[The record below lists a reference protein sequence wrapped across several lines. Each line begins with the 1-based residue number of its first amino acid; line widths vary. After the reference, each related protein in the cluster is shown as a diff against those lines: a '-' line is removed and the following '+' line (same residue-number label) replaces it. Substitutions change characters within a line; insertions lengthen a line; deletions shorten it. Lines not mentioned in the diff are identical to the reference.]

1 MEEHALRVLEFQRF
15 VQVLKDFAA
24 SEVGSAACLSLTP
37 SGEREEVDTL
47 LRQVEEASAIL
58 QEEGDIPLGGVRE
71 VRPLLQR
78 IQAEGSCL
86 LADEFLPLRST
97 LKASGEVAH
106 FLAGS
111 RIPHPRLLQWIGE
124 ISEFR
129 NLYAELQTAIGPR
142 GEILDGAS
150 AELGRLRK
158 EISRVRGRIRSA
170 LEGLWEQ
177 EDFRRIFQDQIV
189 TLRNERYVVAVKS
202 EYKNSLPGIIHDQS
216 QSRATYFIEPFS
228 TVEENNELNLLL
240 QDEKEEERRV
250 LLRLT
255 ELVQEQASEIVRAV
269 EILGGLDLVM
279 AKAKY
284 GRATKGIIP
293 TLNAQGYWRLPN
305 ARHPL
310 IQPQAVVPID
320 LHLDSGKS
328 TLVITGANTGGKT
341 VALKTLGL
349 LTLMAQCG
357 IPIPADEGSE
367 IAVFANIFADIGDE
381 QSLQDNLSTFS
392 AWVKTA
398 GRIVKVAD
406 RSSLILL
413 DEVGGGTDPSEGAA
427 LTMALIDGLRERG
440 AKTVVTTHLQL
451 LKAYGAQSPDVE
463 NVSVEFDDQTIR
475 PTYRMIYG
483 RPGESYALPMAE
495 KWGFPPNLLTKA
507 QGYLGKGDHQIME
520 LLQSLER
527 SQKEI
532 EKERQDWNRLQQE
545 AKMIR
550 EDAEAFRKRTEEE
563 IEKSFT
569 QARAEALILVR
580 QAKEDLRA
588 LINEFK
594 SKGRTDVHRLQQYI
608 RAEENKISG
617 WKRAEV
623 PQGEGGQ
630 SLRGSKPSPNLP
642 GEENSLSQRRGGLP
656 KESGRIKKERSNHPA
671 GFIHYQ
677 IPCAARELNVIGLR
691 AEEALPVVDKAIDEA
706 FLAGLK
712 ELEVIH
718 GAGSG
723 RLRQAIRQHLR
734 NHIFVR
740 AFQPGGPGRGGDGAT
755 VVEID
760 PTPKAV
766 KPQRRSSRE
775 GIGQS

>member
-1 MEEHALRVLEFQRF
+1 MEEHALRVLEFHRF
-15 VQVLKDFAA
+15 VQILKDYAS
-24 SEVGSAACLSLTP
+24 SEVGRTVCLTLTP
-37 SGEREEVDTL
+37 SRERGEVEIL
-47 LRQVEEASAIL
+47 LRQVEEAAAIL
-58 QEEGDIPLGGVRE
+58 QAEGDIPLGGVHE
-71 VRPLLQR
+71 VRPLLQK
-78 IQAEGSCL
+78 IQAEGTCL
-86 LADEFLPLRST
+86 LTDEFLPLRST
-97 LKASGEVAH
+97 LCARGRVTQ
-106 FLAGS
+106 FLGNS
-111 RIPHPRLLQWIGE
+111 RVHHPRLQQWIGE
-124 ISEFR
+124 IPEFK
-129 NLYAELQTAIGPR
+129 NLDAELQSALGPR
-142 GEILDGAS
+142 GEILDSAS
-150 AELGRLRK
+150 PELWRLRK
-158 EISRVRGRIRSA
+158 EISRVRSRIRNA

-177 EDFRRIFQDQIV
+177 ENFRKIFQDQII

-202 EYKNSLPGIIHDQS
+202 EFKNSLPGIIHDQS

-240 QDEKEEERRV
+240 KDEKEEERRV

-255 ELVQEQASEIVRAV
+255 ALVREQASEITRAV

-284 GRATKGIIP
+284 ARAIKGIIP
-293 TLNAQGYWRLPN
+293 MLNEQGYWRLPN

-310 IQPQAVVPID
+310 IQPQCVVPID
-320 LHLDSGKS
+320 LHLDNGKS

-357 IPIPADEGSE
+357 IPIPAAEGSE
-367 IAVFANIFADIGDE
+367 VAVFANIFADIGDE

-392 AWVKTA
+392 AWVQTA
-398 GRIVKVAD
+398 ARIVKAAD
-406 RSSLILL
+406 QSSLILL

-451 LKAYGAQSPDVE
+451 LKAYGAHYPDVV
-463 NVSVEFDDQTIR
+463 NVSVEFDDETLH
-475 PTYRMIYG
+475 PTYRLIYG

-495 KWGFPPNLLTKA
+495 KWGFPPDLVKKA
-507 QGYLGKGDHQIME
+507 KRYQGEGDRQVIE

-527 SQKEI
+527 TQREMETKRREW
-532 EKERQDWNRLQQE
+532 DRLQQE
-545 AKMIR
+545 AKATR
-550 EDAEAFRKRTEEE
+550 EEAESFRHRTEEE
-563 IEKSFT
+563 IEKFIT
-569 QARAEALILVR
+569 QARAEAQTLVQ
-580 QAKEDLRA
+580 QAKEDLRG

-594 SKGRTDVHRLQQYI
+594 SKGRTDVHRLEQNI
-608 RAEENKISG
+608 RAEEEKISRWRLPEG
-617 WKRAEV
+617 
-623 PQGEGGQ
+623 PQGPGGQ
-630 SLRGSKPSPNLP
+630 YKGGNETSSDLP
-642 GEENSLSQRRGGLP
+642 EEENPLRQRRAGPL
-656 KESGRIKKERSNHPA
+656 KQSREKKKERSPNHT

-691 AEEALPVVDKAIDEA
+691 VEEAFPVVDKAIDEA

-723 RLRQAIRQHLR
+723 RLRQAIREHLR
-734 NHIFVR
+734 NHIFVK
-740 AFQPGGPGRGGDGAT
+740 AFQPGDPGRGGDGVT
-755 VVEID
+755 VVEIG
-760 PTPKAV
+760 PTPKTGR
-766 KPQRRSSRE
+766 PHRGSSRE